1 MSQSQTTAQ
10 KTPYDL
16 FGGDK
21 RIWHLAAR
29 LYEIMETD
37 PAAARIRAMHKEDLS
52 VVAGHLAGYLAGW
65 MGGPRDYF
73 EDASRPCIMSA
84 HKPFDIGPEDR
95 DAWMTCFRK
104 ALAEETDLDPKFR
117 DAFEKA
123 IAHLA
128 DGLRQ
133 R

>member
-1 MSQSQTTAQ
+1 MTQSQTLRQ
-10 KTPYDL
+10 ETPFDL
-16 FGGDK
+16 FGGDA
-21 RIWHLAAR
+21 RIRRLTAR

-52 VVAGHLAGYLAGW
+52 VVAGHLAGFLTGW

-73 EDASRPCIMSA
+73 QDASRPCIMSA
-84 HKPFDIGPEDR
+84 HGPFDIGPEDR
-95 DAWMTCFRK
+95 DAWMACFSK
-104 ALAEETDLDPKFR
+104 ALAEEADLDPDFR

-123 IAHLA
+123 IANLA